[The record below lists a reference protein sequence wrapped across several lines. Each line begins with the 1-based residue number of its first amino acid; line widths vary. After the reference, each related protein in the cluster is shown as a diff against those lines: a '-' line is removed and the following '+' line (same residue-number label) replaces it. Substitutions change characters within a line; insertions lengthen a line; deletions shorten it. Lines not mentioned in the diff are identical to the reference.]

1 MLRIRELRLEN
12 NLTQKELAE
21 KISSTSKNIWAYE
34 NQISIPP
41 LDVLIKLADFF
52 NCSIDYLA
60 NHSDDFG
67 NVVIHTTAPAPQLS
81 DEEKELLENYR
92 KLPSGLKIRAQAYLS
107 GMVEALT
114 PEKKK
119 TPDADKQRKKFDKI
133 ISHETHL
140 L

>member
-34 NQISIPP
+34 NSNIYPAVRCSH
-41 LDVLIKLADFF
+41 KNSGFF
-52 NCSIDYLA
+52 QLLNSTILA

-119 TPDADKQRKKFDKI
+119 TPGA
-133 ISHETHL
+133 
-140 L
+140 